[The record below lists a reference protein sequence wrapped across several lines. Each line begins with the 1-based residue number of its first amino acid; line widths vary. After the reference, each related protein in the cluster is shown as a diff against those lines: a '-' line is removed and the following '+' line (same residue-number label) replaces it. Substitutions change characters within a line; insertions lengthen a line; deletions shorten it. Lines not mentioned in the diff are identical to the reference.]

1 MTNEDL
7 KFKREFET
15 FGKMNKEVIRLQLD
29 AILKILDASVHAETF
44 DSLVCI
50 TPRSKEEI
58 TGFYICVNIFE

>member
-1 MTNEDL
+1 MTSEDL
-7 KFKREFET
+7 KFKRELET

-50 TPRSKEEI
+50 TPR
-58 TGFYICVNIFE
+58 